1 METGLSRETI
11 QYLNSATVTS
21 DSKNRVT
28 PVQSCM
34 KMETNKTMSPQS
46 CEAEVPNLTAI
57 RQRLV
62 EIFQSRPSDDLQ
74 ARTVKKSK
82 DKDKTYYRDLT
93 FPVE

>member
-1 METGLSRETI
+1 
-11 QYLNSATVTS
+11 
-21 DSKNRVT
+21 
-28 PVQSCM
+28 
-34 KMETNKTMSPQS
+34 MSPPS

-57 RQRLV
+57 NQRLV
-62 EIFQSRPSDDLQ
+62 EIFQNRPSDDLQ